1 MERLTES
8 RHELHNVVSNA
19 SYWQIYVVN
28 VILEDAMEWKKK
40 TKKQK

>member
-8 RHELHNVVSNA
+8 RHESYNVVSNA

-28 VILEDAMEWKKK
+28 ALFIFENFKLHISIF
-40 TKKQK
+40 